1 MAEVNE
7 STAQPE
13 DVDGE
18 QARGSTGELTIEVE
32 GVTKQFGP
40 NIAVDDVSFDVKRG
54 EVVGFLGPNGS
65 GKTTTMRLITSFY
78 TPDRGRVMVEGLDN
92 QQHDVETRRFIGY
105 LPENNPVYGDLLV
118 HEYLQFVANLR
129 GLKGAGRRE
138 SIASSVEETGIQEV
152 YNRPISHCSKGY
164 RQRVGLAGCIL
175 HRPDILIMDE
185 PTEGLDPNQRIPIR
199 ELIRTMGQ
207 QRTVMLSTHVL
218 QEVEE
223 TCDRLLI
230 ISRGRIV
237 AQGTVDELTTDAHGV
252 RYVNLEVEG
261 ENVEPALANIREIQ
275 EVRRLAPLGGRQ
287 KFVLSVDPSEEQDI
301 RPQIYNL
308 ARKRDWVI
316 WELHQE
322 AARLGDL
329 FHQLTHEDQGPRIEG
344 QDDEG

>member
-7 STAQPE
+7 STTQPE

-18 QARGSTGELTIEVE
+18 QAPGVAGELTIQVE

-40 NIAVDDVSFDVKRG
+40 NIAVNDVSFDVKRG

-78 TPDRGRVMVEGLDN
+78 TPDSGRVLIEGLDN

-118 HEYLQFVANLR
+118 YEYLNFVANLR
-129 GLKGAGRRE
+129 GLKGAPRRE

-152 YNRPISHCSKGY
+152 YNRPIGQCSKGY
-164 RQRVGLAGCIL
+164 KQRVGLAGCIL

-237 AQGTVDELTTDAHGV
+237 AQGTVDELTTEAHGA

-261 ENVEPALANIREIQ
+261 DNVETALANIREIQ
-275 EVRRLAPLGGRQ
+275 EVRRLAPANGRQ
-287 KFVLSVDPSEEQDI
+287 KFVLSVDPAERDV
-301 RPQIYNL
+301 RPQVYNL
-308 ARKRDWVI
+308 AKKRGWVI

-329 FHQLTHEDQGPRIEG
+329 FHQLTHEDQGPRIE
-344 QDDEG
+344 DEGDEE

>member
-1 MAEVNE
+1 MAEGSKD
-7 STAQPE
+7 STILSSNGA
-13 DVDGE
+13 GE
-18 QARGSTGELTIEVE
+18 GSGSTGELTIEVE

-40 NIAVDDVSFDVKRG
+40 NVAVNDVSFDVKRG

-78 TPDRGRVMVEGLDN
+78 TPDSGRIVVEGLDN
-92 QQHDVETRRFIGY
+92 QEHDVETRRLIGY

-118 HEYLQFVANLR
+118 HEYLEFVANLR
-129 GLKGAGRRE
+129 GMSGRRRRE
-138 SIASSVEETGIQEV
+138 GIAASVEETGIHEV
-152 YNRPISHCSKGY
+152 YNRPINQCSKGY

-207 QRTVMLSTHVL
+207 QRQTVMLSTHVL

-230 ISRGRIV
+230 ISKGRIV
-237 AQGTVDELTTDAHGV
+237 AQGTVDELTAHAKGE
-252 RYVNLEVEG
+252 RLIDLEVEG
-261 ENVEPALANIREIQ
+261 DNVEPALADIREIRS
-275 EVRRLAPLGGRQ
+275 VRRLAPVDGRQ
-287 KFVLSVDPSEEQDI
+287 KFVLSAQPGEERDI
-301 RPQIYNL
+301 RPQVYNL
-308 ARKRDWVI
+308 ARKRGWVI

-329 FHQLTHEDQGPRIEG
+329 FHQLTLEDQGAP
-344 QDDEG
+344 